1 MRRLV
6 AEWTGIYQYTIDKVL
21 EDMIARSREL
31 KLRLAIPEDQAR
43 QEFTVLL
50 TVQVMN
56 YLHSG
61 RHRIAL

>member
-1 MRRLV
+1 V
-6 AEWTGIYQYTIDKVL
+6 I

-31 KLRLAIPEDQAR
+31 KLRMAIPEDQAR